1 MTMSAADTSSHRRFF
16 VRALGGMIEAWAGPV
31 RVHHVSSAGALGPP
45 GGTNR
50 FATRG
55 TPYSDIKA
63 LEEEALA
70 ELVDDAVVYRVS
82 SVFGAPRPGAR
93 AGAIGVLVENSLR
106 GHETL
111 LYARSTTMRNYLHAA
126 DVAEVILRNRAVA
139 SEPVVLVTAARSHTM
154 YEVISLVGQVTRRPV
169 PICYRPPANDHDMV
183 FDPRQRSPLV
193 PERSLLSG
201 IKLVYDGILAR

>member
-1 MTMSAADTSSHRRFF
+1 
-16 VRALGGMIEAWAGPV
+16 MIEAWAGPV

-45 GGTNR
+45 GGTDR
-50 FATRG
+50 FATG
-55 TPYSDIKA
+55 DTPYAELKA
-63 LEEEALA
+63 LEEEALT
-70 ELVDDAVVYRVS
+70 ELVDSSVVYRVS

-106 GHETL
+106 GRETHI
-111 LYARSTTMRNYLHAA
+111 YARSTTMRNYLHAA
-126 DVAEVILRNRAVA
+126 DVAEAILRNRAVD
-139 SEPVVLVTAARSHTM
+139 SDESVLVTASRSHPM

-183 FDPRQRSPLV
+183 FDPRLRSPLV